1 MVPAEDLYC
10 AFTAL
15 PTPTARAT
23 ALSAGIVTF
32 PVSQRSLFQSAV
44 KIGSR
49 HEIRWEFYDLCL
61 MLGNSINFYEV
72 LWANA

>member
-1 MVPAEDLYC
+1 MVPAEDLYS

-15 PTPTARAT
+15 STPAARAA
-23 ALSAGIVTF
+23 ALSVGIVTS
-32 PVSQRSLFQSAV
+32 PVRSLFPSAG